1 MNQVIQCDECR
12 AESLNRG
19 GYDMDDIL
27 RRLMAVESSVSALS
41 AKVAGIAA
49 VIPFLETK
57 AGSIGRRIR

>member
-1 MNQVIQCDECR
+1 MNQVIQCDKCR
-12 AESLNRG
+12 AESLTRG

-49 VIPFLETK
+49 VTAFLQTN
-57 AGSIGRRIR
+57 ADSIGRRWR